1 MVSAFFRI
9 LQTHSPATPAPGGSR
24 DAPRP
29 QKTAAATPLSRRSG
43 RPVVLRGGGAGDA
56 AADSLPAAGRD
67 SARDAAHRRRRYRAH
82 QRSHMEQW
90 KKSFALIWSGQ
101 FVSILS
107 SSVVGYAV
115 IFWMSLET
123 GSAEVLATAAIAGM
137 LPQSLL
143 GPLVG
148 VYIDRWDRKRTM
160 IAADTFIAL
169 CTLALALLFL
179 FDAARTVHIYLLL
192 ACRSAGAA
200 FHTPAMQASVPLL
213 APETQLTRIAGINQ
227 MIRSVSDIASPA
239 LGALLLG
246 ITSLGNILLLDVA
259 GAAVAC
265 TTLLFVR
272 IPRPRRTTRH
282 PGLWREFR
290 EGFGA
295 MHAVPGMGGF
305 FALALAVWFFIMPI
319 GVLFPLMTL
328 RHFGGG
334 AYEMSFIEI
343 IWGGGAL
350 LGGAIMGL
358 RNYDVSRIVLID
370 TMYLVVGGSFLLS
383 GLLPPS
389 AFCWFALFT
398 AAAGVSSS
406 VYNASFI
413 AVVQSR
419 IGSELLGRVMSLY
432 YSMALLPS
440 AIGLAATGFLADRIG
455 LTNAFVG
462 AGAVICLLGTI
473 GFLSPAIRRLD
484 PPRRS
489 V

>member
-1 MVSAFFRI
+1 
-9 LQTHSPATPAPGGSR
+9 
-24 DAPRP
+24 
-29 QKTAAATPLSRRSG
+29 
-43 RPVVLRGGGAGDA
+43 
-56 AADSLPAAGRD
+56 
-67 SARDAAHRRRRYRAH
+67 
-82 QRSHMEQW
+82 MEQW

-107 SSVVGYAV
+107 SSIVGYAV
-115 IFWMSLET
+115 IFWMSIET

-160 IAADTFIAL
+160 IVADSFIAL
-169 CTLALALLFL
+169 CTLALAVLFL
-179 FDAARTVHIYLLL
+179 LDAAHTTHVYLLL

-227 MIRSVSDIASPA
+227 MIRSVSDIAAPA

-246 ITSLGNILLLDVA
+246 VTSLGNILLLDVA

-272 IPRPRRTTRH
+272 IPRPARTATRH
-282 PGLWREFR
+282 PSVWREFR

-328 RHFGGG
+328 NHFGGG
-334 AYEMSFIEI
+334 TCEMSFIEI
-343 IWGGGAL
+343 VWGGGAL
-350 LGGAIMGL
+350 VGGAIMGM
-358 RNYDVSRIVLID
+358 RNYNVSRIVLID
-370 TMYLVVGGSFLLS
+370 TMYLVVGASFLFS
-383 GLLPPS
+383 GLLPAS
-389 AFCWFALFT
+389 AFYGFALFT
-398 AAAGVSSS
+398 TAAGVSSS

-419 IGSELLGRVMSLY
+419 IDSGVLGRVMSLY

-473 GFLSPAIRRLD
+473 GFFSPSIRQLD
-484 PPRRS
+484 PPRRKG
-489 V
+489 

>member
-1 MVSAFFRI
+1 MEHGKNWK
-9 LQTHSPATPAPGGSR
+9 Q
-24 DAPRP
+24 
-29 QKTAAATPLSRRSG
+29 
-43 RPVVLRGGGAGDA
+43 VLAV
-56 AADSLPAAGRD
+56 
-67 SARDAAHRRRRYRAH
+67 
-82 QRSHMEQW
+82 
-90 KKSFALIWSGQ
+90 IWTGQ
-101 FVSILS
+101 GISILS

-115 IFWMSLET
+115 IFYLSLET
-123 GSAEVLATAAIAGM
+123 GSAETLAFAALAGM

-143 GPLVG
+143 GLVAG
-148 VYIDRWDRKRTM
+148 VWIDRWDRKRTM
-160 IAADTFIAL
+160 ILADGFIAL
-169 CTLALALLFL
+169 CTLALALLFR
-179 FDAARTVHIYLLL
+179 FGAAELWHVYALL
-192 ACRSAGAA
+192 ACRSIGSA
-200 FHTPAMQASVPLL
+200 FHTPAMEASMPLL
-213 APETQLTRIAGINQ
+213 APAAQLTRIAGVNQ
-227 MIRSVSDIASPA
+227 SLESASSIAGPA
-239 LGALLLG
+239 LGALLLAFAEL
-246 ITSLGNILLLDVA
+246 SDILLLDVA
-259 GAAVAC
+259 GALIAC
-265 TTLLFVR
+265 GSLAFVR
-272 IPRPRRTTRH
+272 IPNPPRSSTQRPALLREMRECAAAIRNTR
-282 PGLWREFR
+282 GMTQF
-290 EGFGA
+290 FGSA
-295 MHAVPGMGGF
+295 ILV
-305 FALALAVWFFIMPI
+305 LFFIMPV

-334 AYEMSFIEI
+334 AFEMSFIEI

-462 AGAVICLLGTI
+462 AGAIICLLGTI